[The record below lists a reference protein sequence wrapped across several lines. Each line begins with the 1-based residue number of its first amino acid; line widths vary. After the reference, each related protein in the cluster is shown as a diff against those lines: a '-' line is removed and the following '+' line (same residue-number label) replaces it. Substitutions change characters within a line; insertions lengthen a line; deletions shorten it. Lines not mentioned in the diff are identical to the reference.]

1 MAIRPGSSE
10 QRIIFWLGCHVLRH
24 SDIIQSCVSLL
35 RLMGADVRTAAGG
48 KYCCGTI
55 KDMNLTAADA
65 LGKNVSSRFN
75 ATKRDEVVSYCPSC
89 QTHMDNFVSEANE
102 THFNASHFVS
112 FLHRHRDKLAPL
124 LRKPVNRRV
133 ALHLHT
139 GFQSSAPINAMVKD
153 LLDLVPGIE
162 IAGHQQRL
170 PGMHCTTAFVGVPG
184 MARDIRH
191 SLELI
196 KQEAAVDQIVTIF
209 HSCQRQLCVH
219 EPAAQVSIVNFV
231 NVLAEAAGL
240 VIGEDIYKSWKTG
253 GSEQVARDRIG
264 REAIEQAGNERFER
278 FVLPELLK

>member
-112 FLHRHRDKLAPL
+112 FLHRHRKRGRLRVHVGADVIFGSRTRWSGRQAPPASLAARL
-124 LRKPVNRRV
+124 IFRIHVS
-133 ALHLHT
+133 T
-139 GFQSSAPINAMVKD
+139 VK
-153 LLDLVPGIE
+153 
-162 IAGHQQRL
+162 
-170 PGMHCTTAFVGVPG
+170 T
-184 MARDIRH
+184 
-191 SLELI
+191 
-196 KQEAAVDQIVTIF
+196 
-209 HSCQRQLCVH
+209 VH
-219 EPAAQVSIVNFV
+219 
-231 NVLAEAAGL
+231 AGL
-240 VIGEDIYKSWKTG
+240 YNHACEECFRRATFSIGPICPRPSCITQ
-253 GSEQVARDRIG
+253 S
-264 REAIEQAGNERFER
+264 
-278 FVLPELLK
+278 LPPLT